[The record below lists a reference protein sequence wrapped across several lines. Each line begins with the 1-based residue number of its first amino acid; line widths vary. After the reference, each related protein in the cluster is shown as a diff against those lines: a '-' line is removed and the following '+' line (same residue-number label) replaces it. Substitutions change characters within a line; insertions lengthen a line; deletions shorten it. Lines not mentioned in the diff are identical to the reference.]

1 MFCNIYYMHHLPP
14 ALVHTL
20 NRFVQLSAGE
30 LTLLAGYMQ
39 PVTIKKGD
47 FYLQQGKVSNYLAF
61 MVSGAMRVYHTAN
74 DKEYTS
80 YFNFG
85 GRNPFVSSYSSFIT
99 RTPSQENIHALD
111 DSELIQIHYDN
122 LQKLYTGSPQFE
134 KLGRLIAEYNYT
146 LAVERIYSLQHNTAP
161 QRYLQLLEMYPNL
174 VNAVPHHYIA
184 SYLGITPESLS
195 RIRKELAS

>member
-1 MFCNIYYMHHLPP
+1 MDQLPELL
-14 ALVHTL
+14 AHTL
-20 NRFVQLSAGE
+20 NRFVRLTAAE

-39 PVTIKKGD
+39 PITVNKGD
-47 FYLQQGKVSNYLAF
+47 FYLQQGKVCNYLGF

-74 DKEYTS
+74 DREYTS

-122 LQKLYTGSPQFE
+122 LQKLYAASPQFE

-146 LAVERIYSLQHNTAP
+146 LAVERIYSLQHNTAQ
-161 QRYLQLLEMYPNL
+161 QRYMQLLQMYPNL
-174 VNAVPHHYIA
+174 VNSVPHHYIA

>member
-1 MFCNIYYMHHLPP
+1 MNALPTG
-14 ALVHTL
+14 LLSLL
-20 NRFVQLSAGE
+20 NKFIRLDTDMQRQ
-30 LTLLAGYMQ
+30 LAGYMQ
-39 PVTIKKGD
+39 PVTVNKGD

-61 MVSGAMRVYHTAN
+61 MVSGAMRVYHLAN
-74 DKEYTS
+74 NKEYTS

-85 GRNPFVSSYSSFIT
+85 GRNPFVSSYSSFIS

-111 DSELIQIHYDN
+111 DSELIQIHYDD
-122 LQKLYTGSPQFE
+122 LQKLYAANPQFE

-146 LAVERIYSLQHNTAP
+146 LAVERIYSLQHDTAQ
-161 QRYLQLLEMYPNL
+161 QRYIQLLDMYPNL

-195 RIRKELAS
+195 RLRKELAA

>member
-1 MFCNIYYMHHLPP
+1 MDQLPELL
-14 ALVHTL
+14 AHTL
-20 NRFVQLSAGE
+20 NRFVQLTAAE

-39 PVTIKKGD
+39 PITVNKGD
-47 FYLQQGKVSNYLAF
+47 FYLQQGKVCNYLGF

-74 DKEYTS
+74 DREYTS

-122 LQKLYTGSPQFE
+122 LQKLYAASPQFE

-146 LAVERIYSLQHNTAP
+146 LAVERIYSLQHNTAQ
-161 QRYLQLLEMYPNL
+161 QRYMQLLQMYPNL
-174 VNAVPHHYIA
+174 VNSVPHHYIA

>member
-1 MFCNIYYMHHLPP
+1 MITLPEK
-14 ALVHTL
+14 LIHTL
-20 NRFVQLSAGE
+20 HHFVKLSQPE
-30 LTLLAGYMQ
+30 LDMLATVMQ
-39 PVTIKKGD
+39 PVQIAKGD
-47 FYLQQGKVSNYLAF
+47 YFLRQGKVCNQLGF
-61 MVSGAMRVYHTAN
+61 LVSGVMRVYHLAN

-85 GRNPFVSSYSSFIT
+85 NRNPFVSSYSSFLS
-99 RTPSQENIHALD
+99 RTPSQENIHALEDCELVQITYD
-111 DSELIQIHYDN
+111 D
-122 LQKLYTGSPQFE
+122 LQKLYDQSLEFQ

-146 LAVERIYSLQHNTAP
+146 LAVERIYSLQHCTAQ
-161 QRYLQLLEMYPNL
+161 QRYVQLLQLYPNL

>member
-1 MFCNIYYMHHLPP
+1 MNALPTG
-14 ALVHTL
+14 LLSLL
-20 NRFVQLSAGE
+20 NKFIRLDTDMQRQ
-30 LTLLAGYMQ
+30 LAGYMQ
-39 PVTIKKGD
+39 PVTVNKGD

-61 MVSGAMRVYHTAN
+61 MVSGAMRVYHLAN

-85 GRNPFVSSYSSFIT
+85 GRNPFVSSYSSFIS

-111 DSELIQIHYDN
+111 DSELIQIHYDD
-122 LQKLYTGSPQFE
+122 LQKLYAASPQFE

-146 LAVERIYSLQHNTAP
+146 LAVERIYSLQHDTAQ
-161 QRYLQLLEMYPNL
+161 QRYIQLLDMYPNL

-195 RIRKELAS
+195 RLRKELAA

>member
-1 MFCNIYYMHHLPP
+1 MHHLPP
-14 ALVHTL
+14 ALLHTL
-20 NRFVQLSAGE
+20 NRFVRLTAAE

-39 PVTIKKGD
+39 PITVNKGD
-47 FYLQQGKVSNYLAF
+47 FYLQQGKVCNYLGF

-74 DKEYTS
+74 DREYTS

-122 LQKLYTGSPQFE
+122 LQKLYAASPQFE

-146 LAVERIYSLQHNTAP
+146 LAVERIYSLQHNTAQ
-161 QRYLQLLEMYPNL
+161 QRYMQLLQMYPNL
-174 VNAVPHHYIA
+174 VNSVPHHYIA